1 MWRQRQ
7 RQQRDNN
14 DDDGGGIWEEMGGV
28 DGEEDEDN
36 VRDRFNERRR
46 RRRLER
52 LLRRGGNDGEET
64 TVRFTFCP
72 EKGTILLALLFT
84 KQSDGNTSKNK
95 PRLYPATFYKTNRN
109 IFNSSNYY
117 LVCN

>member
-1 MWRQRQ
+1 
-7 RQQRDNN
+7 
-14 DDDGGGIWEEMGGV
+14 MGGV
-28 DGEEDEDN
+28 DGEEDEDD

-64 TVRFTFCP
+64 TVRFTFCCMGFCP
-72 EKGTILLALLFT
+72 SEREKGTILLALLFT